1 MSEITGNFFLADG
14 FFEPIEK
21 FEKVSRKMIFEVYE
35 VIRVI
40 SGVPLFCE
48 DHFCRMMN
56 SLQLLHKNIPVDFQD
71 FEEQMKLLSSKN
83 NFQNGNI
90 KIVVGEQT
98 KNLLMYFIP
107 HHYPAEAEYRQGVKT
122 DFYHAER
129 VNPNVK
135 AHLAELRKNVNDYL
149 KESGYFE
156 VFYVDRNGAITEG
169 SRSNVFFIREGI
181 VYTCPPEKVLLGV
194 TRQKVI
200 ECLKNTNIPLIE
212 TAVTEAEAASFES
225 VFLTGTSPKI
235 LPVSAI
241 DELKFSCASE
251 TMQKI
256 RNEYDRMIEQYV
268 QLKLAAR

>member
-1 MSEITGNFFLADG
+1 MSEVTGNFFLADG
-14 FFEPIEK
+14 VIEPIWK
-21 FEKVSRKMIFEVYE
+21 FEEISRKTTFEVYE
-35 VIRVI
+35 VIRVMNGI
-40 SGVPLFCE
+40 PLFCE
-48 DHFCRMMN
+48 DHFYRMMN
-56 SLQLLHKNIPVDFQD
+56 SLQLLNKSTPVDFQD

-90 KIVVGEQT
+90 KIVVDKQA
-98 KNLLMYFIP
+98 KNLLMHFIP
-107 HHYPAEAEYRQGVKT
+107 HHYPAETEYQQGVKT
-122 DFYHAER
+122 GFYHAER
-129 VNPNVK
+129 TNPNVK

-169 SRSNVFFIREGI
+169 SRSNVFFIRDRV
-181 VYTCPPEKVLLGV
+181 VYTCPPEKVLLGI

-241 DELKFSCASE
+241 GKLKFSCASE

-268 QLKLAAR
+268 QSKLAAR